1 MSIIIDSKNPKN
13 EEEKN
18 IVNVIENTIDIFLNN
33 LEEEK

>member
-18 IVNVIENTIDIFLNN
+18 IINVIENTIDIFLNN

>member
-18 IVNVIENTIDIFLNN
+18 IINVIENTIDIFLNN
-33 LEEEK
+33 LEEER